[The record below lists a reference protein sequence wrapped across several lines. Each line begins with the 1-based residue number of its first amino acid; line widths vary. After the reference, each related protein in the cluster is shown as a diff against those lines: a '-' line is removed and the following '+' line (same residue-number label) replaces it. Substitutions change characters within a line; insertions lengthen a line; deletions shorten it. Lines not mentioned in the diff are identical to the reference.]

1 MEPAPTLYEQILQA
15 GEKLGELVAD
25 KNEAYGDSV
34 AFSEFLMRELYP
46 SGISPDQY
54 KDALL
59 IVRISDKLK
68 RIATKKAAFE
78 ENPFLDIAGYGL
90 RGSLL

>member
-1 MEPAPTLYEQILQA
+1 VTLIEEILEA
-15 GEKLGELVAD
+15 GTALGKLVAE
-25 KNEAYGDSV
+25 KNAAYGDSV
-34 AFSEFLMRELYP
+34 AFSEFLMKELYP
-46 SGISPDQY
+46 HGISPEQY

-68 RIATKKAAFE
+68 RVANNKGAFE